1 MKKVNLAEA
10 ATQIEGYWNPL
21 IVGEL
26 NNQMIKLARLKGEFD
41 WHHHENEDE
50 CFLVLEGEFE
60 MHMRGEIL
68 PIKKGEFFI
77 VPRTVEH
84 RPVAKNEALVM
95 LFEPNSTVNT
105 GNVETEKTR
114 LDIKRYQPGSY

>member
-26 NNQMIKLARLKGEFD
+26 NNQLMKLVRLKGEFD

-68 PIKKGEFFI
+68 LLKKGEFFI
-77 VPRTVEH
+77 VPRRVEH
-84 RPVAKNEALVM
+84 RPVATTEALVM

-105 GNVETEKTR
+105 GNVETEKTK
-114 LDIKRYQPGSY
+114 LDIKSYQPGSA